1 VPVPE
6 AAPVSALAAVFL
18 EPLWIFHNGAL
29 RDPANPARWGGLRIA
44 AGEPGSGTRFA
55 VDAALLALGLDPN
68 ALDLEPLGGAAAA
81 EALLAGDIDV
91 ALFVAPVTAPY
102 LGELFDSEDVEAVSI
117 RDAEALTRR
126 LPFVELSDIPPA
138 SFDYAERRPRERIE
152 LVSMVGRLV
161 AQDDLHAALVDRL
174 VEAARKVHGGR
185 DLVTDEGQFPST
197 TGVDMPMNGQAAA
210 LISKGPNPL
219 NAFLPYWVGAQVS
232 KFALLLVPLLVILF
246 PIFRIAPGLYQ
257 WQMRGR
263 VWKHYSDLRQIEREA
278 TMARDAAELDGLVAR
293 LDGIESEVTRLR
305 LPPAYREYAYSLRL
319 HIDLIRRRL
328 AERRS
333 ETAQPG

>member
-1 VPVPE
+1 
-6 AAPVSALAAVFL
+6 
-18 EPLWIFHNGAL
+18 
-29 RDPANPARWGGLRIA
+29 
-44 AGEPGSGTRFA
+44 
-55 VDAALLALGLDPN
+55 
-68 ALDLEPLGGAAAA
+68 
-81 EALLAGDIDV
+81 
-91 ALFVAPVTAPY
+91 
-102 LGELFDSEDVEAVSI
+102 
-117 RDAEALTRR
+117 
-126 LPFVELSDIPPA
+126 
-138 SFDYAERRPRERIE
+138 
-152 LVSMVGRLV
+152 
-161 AQDDLHAALVDRL
+161 
-174 VEAARKVHGGR
+174 
-185 DLVTDEGQFPST
+185 
-197 TGVDMPMNGQAAA
+197 MPMNGQAAA

-278 TMARDAAELDGLVAR
+278 TTARDAAELDGLVAR
-293 LDGIESEVTRLR
+293 LDGIESEVARLR